1 MSARTTASPTPR
13 SATAKAAAQ
22 ATKPTKPVIDTNVS
36 DDQQPVSIMD
46 TIRGFSAMAG
56 VEMPSNR
63 MLIIST
69 VASCAVGLFSAYS
82 TVQLGG
88 YLAVGA
94 MLMTGSAF
102 LAWAILIMTT
112 LLAAYVALITVS
124 RTFVYM
130 ASGKLESDVNRARG
144 WVTGFFGSKKVE
156 ASHA

>member
-1 MSARTTASPTPR
+1 MSTRTTATKT
-13 SATAKAAAQ
+13 ATAKAAAQ
-22 ATKPTKPVIDTNVS
+22 ATKPVIDTNIR

-56 VEMPSNR
+56 VEMPSNK

-69 VASCAVGLFSAYS
+69 IASCAAGLLSAYS

-94 MLMTGSAF
+94 MVLTGSAF

-130 ASGKLESDVNRARG
+130 ASGKLEHDVSRARG

>member
-1 MSARTTASPTPR
+1 MATRSTTKTQ
-13 SATAKAAAQ
+13 TAQAAAQ
-22 ATKPTKPVIDTNVS
+22 ATKPVIDTSVS
-36 DDQQPVSIMD
+36 DDQQPASIMD

-56 VEMPSNR
+56 IEMPSNK

-69 VASCAVGLFSAYS
+69 VVSCGAGLLSAYS

-94 MLMTGSAF
+94 MVLTGSAF
-102 LAWAILIMTT
+102 LAWAILIVTT
-112 LLAAYVALITVS
+112 LLAAYAALITVS

-130 ASGKLESDVNRARG
+130 ASGKLEHDVNRARG

>member
-1 MSARTTASPTPR
+1 MSTRTTKTASTKT
-13 SATAKAAAQ
+13 ATAKAAAQ
-22 ATKPTKPVIDTNVS
+22 ATKPVIDTNVS

-56 VEMPSNR
+56 VEMPSNK

-69 VASCAVGLFSAYS
+69 VVSCTVGLLSAYS
-82 TVQLGG
+82 AVQLGG

-112 LLAAYVALITVS
+112 LLAAYVALVSVS